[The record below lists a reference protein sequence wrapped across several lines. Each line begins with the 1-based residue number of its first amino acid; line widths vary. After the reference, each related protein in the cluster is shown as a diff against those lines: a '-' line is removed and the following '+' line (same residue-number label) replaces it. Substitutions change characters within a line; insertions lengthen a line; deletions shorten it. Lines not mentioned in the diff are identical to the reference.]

1 MPIRKKLGE
10 ILVDQKTLTPEH
22 LAKALEMQKATPM
35 PIGTLLVKRG
45 FCRKGD
51 VVKGLAAQSG
61 LEGVDLETVVIPHN
75 IVAYVDSKF
84 CETNKCLL
92 IEIDENTRPRKT
104 ITFAVAAPLSPVIT
118 EDLTRRK
125 MVAVRQKIA
134 LQAQLDEQIKK
145 AFYAQDFGY
154 DLSFHENSGGF
165 RRVKPEEAAS
175 PKKAQPP
182 PDPQEVSHPFGDEP
196 SAPPRPRLANTDKE
210 VDAIREQL
218 NSVQLHLNAVIRVLA
233 RKGSI
238 TREEFAAE
246 LAKMGR

>member
-10 ILVDQKTLTPEH
+10 ILIDQKALTPEH
-22 LAKALEMQKATPM
+22 LAKALEMQKAAPM

-51 VVKGLAAQSG
+51 VLKGLSAQSG
-61 LEGVDLETVVIPHN
+61 LDGIDLETVVMPHN
-75 IVAYVDSKF
+75 IAAYVDSKF
-84 CETNKCLL
+84 CEANRCLL
-92 IEIDENTRPRKT
+92 IEIDESTRPRKT
-104 ITFAVAAPLSPVIT
+104 ITFAVTTPLNPVVT
-118 EDLTRRK
+118 EDLARK
-125 MVAVRQKIA
+125 KSVAVRQKIA
-134 LQAQLDEQIKK
+134 LQAQIDEQIKK

-165 RRVKPEEAAS
+165 RRVKPDEPA
-175 PKKAQPP
+175 PRKAPP
-182 PDPQEVSHPFGDEP
+182 PDPREVSHPFDEEM
-196 SAPPRPRLANTDKE
+196 SAPSRPRLANTDKE

-218 NSVQLHLNAVIRVLA
+218 NTLQLHLNAVIRILA